1 MKKTLCGLLLCVWAF
16 ADVIISPSSLPESIQ
31 TFIGTHFQAGV
42 GLAQMDRKHYEIYL
56 TDGTELEFDF
66 SGEWR
71 DIESQL
77 TPLSFDILPA
87 NVAAIVRAQFPDASI
102 IELKRKFHYYKIK
115 LTNQMEMK
123 IDPNGTVLS
132 VKFDD

>member
-1 MKKTLCGLLLCVWAF
+1 MKKALCGLLLGVWAF
-16 ADVIISPSSLPESIQ
+16 ADVIISPSSLPDYIQ

-42 GLAQMDRKHYEIYL
+42 GLAQMDNRHYEIYL

-71 DIESQL
+71 EIESRL

-87 NVAAIVRAQFPDASI
+87 NVAAIVRAQFPGAFI
-102 IELKRKFHYYKIK
+102 VELKRKFHYYKIK
-115 LTNQMEMK
+115 LSSQMELK

-132 VKFDD
+132 VEIDD